1 MINKLEK
8 IYNVVTAILF
18 SVYALIALIFVL
30 FLPKYNILFSGWW
43 TLIIIIPSLGS
54 LLFQHNKGTSLYLLI
69 LGICIL
75 LTNLQILNFNKCFTI
90 LICLA
95 IIFIGINIVKTT
107 LKIPNKKDSN
117 TKFVPFYYAFL
128 GSTEEKVENKF
139 SGGNTKVVFGY
150 LSLDLKNTKIEKNST
165 LKVLSIFGETEIF
178 LPDNVEVITSS
189 SNILGGTENLRKADT
204 SSKKTNKIYIETL
217 SILGNT
223 RIR

>member
-1 MINKLEK
+1 MMNKLEK
-8 IYNVVTAILF
+8 VYNIGVTSLFCIYAM
-18 SVYALIALIFVL
+18 IALVL
-30 FLPKYNILFSGWW
+30 AIALPKYNILFPGWW
-43 TLIIIIPSLGS
+43 SLIVIIPSLGS
-54 LLFQHNKGTSLYLLI
+54 LLFQSNKGLSLYTLI
-69 LGICIL
+69 TGIVIL
-75 LTNLQILNFNKCFTI
+75 ITCNGIIDIKKCFTI
-90 LICLA
+90 LVCLG

-150 LSLDLKNTKIEKNST
+150 LSLDLRNTKIEKNST
-165 LKVLSIFGETEIF
+165 LKVLSVFGETEIF
-178 LPDNVEVITSS
+178 LPENVEVITSS
-189 SNILGGTENLRKADT
+189 SNNLGGAENLRKTDT
-204 SSKKTNKIYIETL
+204 TSKKNNKIYIETL

>member
-8 IYNVVTAILF
+8 IYNVITAILF
-18 SVYALIALIFVL
+18 SIYALTALIFVL
-30 FLPKYNILFSGWW
+30 FLPKYNILFPGWW

-69 LGICIL
+69 LGACL
-75 LTNLQILNFNKCFTI
+75 LLMNLQILSFNKCFTI

-150 LSLDLKNTKIEKNST
+150 LSLDLRNTKIEKNST
-165 LKVLSIFGETEIF
+165 LKVLSVFGETEIF
-178 LPDNVEVITSS
+178 LPENVEVITSS
-189 SNILGGTENLRKADT
+189 SNILGGAENLRKTDT
-204 SSKKTNKIYIETL
+204 TSKKNNKIYIETL